1 MVPRHPL
8 PAVCLLLGTFLVT
21 QVELE
26 EGVDRQEGHPVDQ
39 GLAMIQVVSFGHMVP
54 SVQKGA
60 VRYGLPP
67 LITCS

>member
-1 MVPRHPL
+1 MVPHHPL

-26 EGVDRQEGHPVDQ
+26 EGVDRQEGRPVDQ
-39 GLAMIQVVSFGHMVP
+39 GLTMIQVVSFVHMVP
-54 SVQKGA
+54 SIQKGA
-60 VRYGLPP
+60 VRDGLPP